1 VAVYKTQ
8 SKQLLDNYAV
18 LQTLEPTEIVTG
30 QSITVG
36 SLGAPFNGTFTVLDT
51 PLYRF
56 IGVENETGSLLF
68 DANVPRENQVLFA
81 CTGDDVLYTVIYT
94 GTITYTQ
101 TCTWITAA
109 QLETYL
115 GVDIA
120 DPSDDMTLLTQ
131 ATSASNLFCYRRRQ
145 ESGYAD
151 SLTTSPGGDVTMGTL
166 MYGAALWRSRGS
178 TQDTFATFDGMGQAN
193 VNAMTPVI
201 KQLLG
206 IDRPQVA

>member
-1 VAVYKTQ
+1 MAVYKTQ

-56 IGVENETGSLLF
+56 VGVENETGALLF

-94 GTITYTQ
+94 GTVTYTQ
-101 TCTWITAA
+101 SCTWVTVAA
-109 QLETYL
+109 CETYL

-131 ATSASNLFCYRRRQ
+131 ARNAACDFCYRRRQ
-145 ESGYAD
+145 EAGYAD
-151 SLTTSPGGDVTMGTL
+151 SLTTSPGHDVTLGTL
-166 MYGAALWRSRGS
+166 MYAAALWRSRGS

>member
-56 IGVENETGSLLF
+56 IGVENETGALLF

-131 ATSASNLFCYRRRQ
+131 AVSASNLFCYRRRQ

>member
-8 SKQLLDNYAV
+8 SKQLLSNYAV
-18 LQTLEPTEIVTG
+18 LQTLEPTEIVVG

-36 SLGAPFNGTFTVLDT
+36 SLGAPFNGTFTVLDV
-51 PLYRF
+51 PLYEYVGIDF
-56 IGVENETGSLLF
+56 TTGALLF
-68 DANVPRENQVLFA
+68 DANVPRENQLLFA
-81 CTGDDVLYTVIYT
+81 CTGSDVNYTVIYT
-94 GTITYTQ
+94 GTVTYTQ
-101 TCTWITAA
+101 TCTWTTVA

-131 ATSASNLFCYRRRQ
+131 AVSASNLFCFRRRQ

-151 SLTTSPGGDVTMGTL
+151 QLATSPGGDVTMGTL

-178 TQDTFATFDGMGQAN
+178 TQETFATFDGMGQAN